1 MVLVTKMVDKE
12 NIDCTKCPNIPSMN
26 LYRKDEIKECAGGEL
41 YVLSITLDENWGIYH
56 NLGGLYG
63 FFEDVLIDMYGNLS
77 NNSLLHMMMWQCT
90 RDLKAS
96 IFLAFC
102 GHYRQAMVVMRGAL
116 EISIY
121 GAYFQLKTN
130 SAKSKEEKEEL
141 KKLWEDWWNGTSDK
155 KSFSVVTKELEGEGK
170 LTSEMAR
177 ITRAIYYGALSKHI
191 HTFIGDD
198 VERVLNDEKKK
209 MPIRKSSTFYDN
221 SYLNKCSE
229 TLIELFSLISEVL
242 QRFSPKLTTKGEDGL
257 RRLQS
262 LLKILKDDK
271 SRAIAFTSCSKIKI

>member
-1 MVLVTKMVDKE
+1 MIMVTKMVYKE
-12 NIDCTKCPNIPSMN
+12 NIDCAKCPNIPSMN
-26 LYRKDEIKECAGGEL
+26 LYRKDEIEECAGGEL
-41 YVLSITLDENWGIYH
+41 YVLSIALDENWDVYH

-77 NNSLLHMMMWQCT
+77 NISLLHMMMWQCT

-116 EISIY
+116 EIFIY

-141 KKLWEDWWNGTSDK
+141 ERLWEDWRKGTRDK
-155 KSFSVVTKELEGEGK
+155 KSFGAVTKELKSEGK
-170 LTSEMAR
+170 LSAETEKMV
-177 ITRAIYYGALSKHI
+177 RAIYGSLSKHI

-198 VERVLNDEKKK
+198 VERVLNDEDER

-229 TLIELFSLISEVL
+229 TLIVLFSLISEVL

-271 SRAIAFTSCSKIKI
+271 NRAVAFTSCSKITI

>member
-1 MVLVTKMVDKE
+1 MVKKMVDKE
-12 NIDCTKCPNIPSMN
+12 NLDCAKCPNMPSMN
-26 LYRKDEIKECAGGEL
+26 LYRKDEIEEYAGGEL
-41 YVLSITLDENWGIYH
+41 HILSITLDENWGIYH
-56 NLGGLYG
+56 NIGGLYG
-63 FFEDVLIDMYGNLS
+63 FFEVILIDMHENLS
-77 NNSLLHMMMWQCT
+77 NISLLHMMMWQCA

-102 GHYRQAMVVMRGAL
+102 GHYRQAMMVMRGAL
-116 EISIY
+116 EIFIY

-141 KKLWEDWWNGTSDK
+141 EKLCEDWRKGTRDK
-155 KSFSVVTKELEGEGK
+155 KSFSAVTKELKSEGK
-170 LTSEMAR
+170 LSAETKK
-177 ITRAIYYGALSKHI
+177 ITIAIYYGVLSKHI

-198 VERVLNDEKKK
+198 VERVFNNEDGR

-257 RRLQS
+257 RRLKS

-271 SRAIAFTSCSKIKI
+271 SRAVAFTSCSKITI

>member
-1 MVLVTKMVDKE
+1 MVDKE
-12 NIDCTKCPNIPSMN
+12 NLDCAKCPNMPSMN
-26 LYRKDEIKECAGGEL
+26 LYRKDEIEEYAGGEL
-41 YVLSITLDENWGIYH
+41 HILSITLDENWGIYH
-56 NLGGLYG
+56 NIGGLYG
-63 FFEDVLIDMYGNLS
+63 FFEVILIDMHENLS
-77 NNSLLHMMMWQCT
+77 NISLLHMMMWQCA

-102 GHYRQAMVVMRGAL
+102 GHYRQAMMVMRGAL
-116 EISIY
+116 EIFIY

-141 KKLWEDWWNGTSDK
+141 EKLCEDWRKGTRDK
-155 KSFSVVTKELEGEGK
+155 KSFSAVTKELKSEGK
-170 LTSEMAR
+170 LSAETKK
-177 ITRAIYYGALSKHI
+177 ITIAIYYGVLSKHI

-198 VERVLNDEKKK
+198 VERVFNNEDGR

-257 RRLQS
+257 RRLKS

-271 SRAIAFTSCSKIKI
+271 SRAVAFTSCSKITI

>member
-1 MVLVTKMVDKE
+1 MVGKE
-12 NIDCTKCPNIPSMN
+12 NVDCAKCPNMPSMN
-26 LYRKDEIKECAGGEL
+26 LYRKDEIEEYAGGEL
-41 YVLSITLDENWGIYH
+41 HILSITLDENWGIYH

-63 FFEDVLIDMYGNLS
+63 FFEDILIDMHENLS
-77 NNSLLHMMMWQCT
+77 NISLLHMMMWQCA

-116 EISIY
+116 EIFIY

-141 KKLWEDWWNGTSDK
+141 KKLWEDWRKGTRDK
-155 KSFSVVTKELEGEGK
+155 KSFGAVTKELKSEGK
-170 LTSEMAR
+170 LSAETEKMV
-177 ITRAIYYGALSKHI
+177 RAIYGSLSKYI

-198 VERVLNDEKKK
+198 VERVLNNEDER

-229 TLIELFSLISEVL
+229 ILIGLFSLVSEVL

-271 SRAIAFTSCSKIKI
+271 SRAVAFTSCSKIKI

>member
-1 MVLVTKMVDKE
+1 MVDKE
-12 NIDCTKCPNIPSMN
+12 NTDCAKCPNMPCMN
-26 LYRKDEIKECAGGEL
+26 LYRKDEIEECAGGEL
-41 YVLSITLDENWGIYH
+41 YVLSITLDENWDIYH
-56 NLGGLYG
+56 DLGGLYG

-77 NNSLLHMMMWQCT
+77 NINLLHMMMWQCA

-116 EISIY
+116 EIFIY

-141 KKLWEDWWNGTSDK
+141 EKLWEDWRKGTRDK
-155 KSFSVVTKELEGEGK
+155 KSFGAVTKELKSEGK
-170 LTSEMAR
+170 LSAETEKMV
-177 ITRAIYYGALSKHI
+177 RAIYGSLSKYI

-198 VERVLNDEKKK
+198 VERVLNNEDER